1 MMAVTV
7 SIVIMGMVVVLF
19 EQESADKIDGQR
31 NAGDANRFVEVDLKR
46 NKKSMDRFTGH
57 QKCNH

>member
-1 MMAVTV
+1 VTV
-7 SIVIMGMVVVLF
+7 SIVIMGMVVFF
-19 EQESADKIDGQR
+19 EQESADKVDGQR

-57 QKCNH
+57 QKCND